1 MVGVDV
7 LGENNLVA
15 SSAALAGDD
24 GGVGKE
30 ELPDLHKKISMRSS
44 ETSLIERELVMA
56 TYAEPSLA
64 ILGLDLVAVGHPV
77 AVPPPQSSRVVHTD
91 GVNALNFEAGSL
103 ELINKPAKRGRSVG
117 TGEDI
122 FVHEEAPDEIL
133 VLPGAAQTSDLEE
146 EDTIIIQHVIDL
158 LQETVEVADTDVL
171 GHLEA
176 GNLLVTTLGDG
187 DITVVHAQD
196 LALLLGDASLAQS
209 IVTPGSLVA
218 TKSDAGGLG
227 TEVDA
232 GEASQG
238 TPAAADI
245 KQGLALLETD
255 LLADDGELVVLELLQ
270 RLLLVDVRD
279 DTRGVD
285 HAGAE
290 EPAVEVVA
298 AVVVVT
304 NLLLV

>member
-1 MVGVDV
+1 
-7 LGENNLVA
+7 
-15 SSAALAGDD
+15 
-24 GGVGKE
+24 
-30 ELPDLHKKISMRSS
+30 
-44 ETSLIERELVMA
+44 MA

-64 ILGLDLVAVGHPV
+64 ILGLDLIAVGHPV

-91 GVNALNFEAGSL
+91 GIDALDLKAGSL
-103 ELINKPAKRGRSVG
+103 ELINKPAKRGGGVG
-117 TGEDI
+117 TGEDV
-122 FVHEEAPDEIL
+122 FVHEDAPDEIF
-133 VLPGAAQTSDLEE
+133 VLPGATETGDLEE
-146 EDTIIIQHVIDL
+146 EDTIVIEHVIDL

-187 DITVVHAQD
+187 NITVVHAQD
-196 LALLLGDASLAQS
+196 LALLLGDASLAQG

-218 TKSDAGGLG
+218 TKSDAGSLG
-227 TEVDA
+227 SEVDA

-238 TPAAADI
+238 APAAADI

-270 RLLLVDVRD
+270 RLLLLDVRD

-285 HAGAE
+285 HARAK
-290 EPAVEVVA
+290 EPTVEVVA

-304 NLLLV
+304 NLLLIWKRQSATQVFTCGPHEPKERSVGERVGIGVSYLGIGCA